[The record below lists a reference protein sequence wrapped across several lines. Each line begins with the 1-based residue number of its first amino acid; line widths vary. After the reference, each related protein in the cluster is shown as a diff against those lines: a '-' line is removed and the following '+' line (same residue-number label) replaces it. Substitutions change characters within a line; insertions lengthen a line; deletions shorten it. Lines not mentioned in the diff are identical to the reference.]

1 MMNHMMPGKTVK
13 SSRAAAL
20 TDDLRS
26 AILRGV
32 LAPNA
37 RLRLEE
43 LGASYGVSFSPVRE
57 ALLRLCGEGFV
68 VSEEQR
74 GFRVAETSLQKL
86 EEVITLRCVLEPL
99 ALRLS
104 IERGDPKWEERLVA
118 ISHRLK
124 RVEETPGLA
133 PYDEEWESVHRQFHQ
148 ALIGGCDMPMLMH
161 FSNVLHDQTDRYR
174 RLYLKDRIP
183 KRNVT
188 REHSDILAAVLA
200 RDVDRACA
208 FLLKHTQQTGV
219 TIRELM
225 SRAAK
230 SKG

>member
-1 MMNHMMPGKTVK
+1 MSPMIPEK
-13 SSRAAAL
+13 SAKGSRAAAL
-20 TDDLRS
+20 TEDLRS

-86 EEVITLRCVLEPL
+86 EEVIALRSVLEPL

-104 IERGDPKWEERLVA
+104 IERGDPKWEEHVVA

-124 RVEETPGLA
+124 RVEETPGRA

-183 KRNVT
+183 KRNVA
-188 REHSDILAAVLA
+188 REHSEILAAVLA

-208 FLLKHTQQTGV
+208 ALLKHTKQTGAAIQDLM
-219 TIRELM
+219 IRSEKLK
-225 SRAAK
+225 RQ
-230 SKG
+230 

>member
-1 MMNHMMPGKTVK
+1 MIPEKSVK
-13 SSRAAAL
+13 ASRATVL
-20 TDDLRS
+20 TDDLRN

-74 GFRVAETSLQKL
+74 GFRVAETSVEKL

-104 IERGDPKWEERLVA
+104 IERGDPKWEEGVVA

-124 RVEETPGLA
+124 RVEQTPGLA
-133 PYDEEWESVHRQFHQ
+133 PYDEEWENVHRQFHQ
-148 ALIGGCDMPMLMH
+148 ALIGGCDMPMLMQ
-161 FSNVLHDQTDRYR
+161 FSNMLHDQTDRYR
-174 RLYLKDRIP
+174 RLYLKDRPP
-183 KRNVT
+183 KRNVA
-188 REHSDILAAVLA
+188 REHTDILAAVLA
-200 RDVDRACA
+200 RDADRACA
-208 FLLKHTQQTGV
+208 RLLEHTRQTGAA
-219 TIRELM
+219 IQALM
-225 SRAAK
+225 NRSDKPKR
-230 SKG
+230 